1 MPTFHDINSNQFT
14 DLTSPTGEEKIQIS
28 DTNRVALKN
37 IAKLFTQEQIGAA
50 VELAEA
56 EDLGG
61 GSSGTPLFDNL
72 STKNINDICEVL
84 LYLVGVRKGWASG
97 EESGLAWRML
107 VGDVIWHLRLG
118 ESTFPGVGII
128 YRTTDQPNKTYW
140 LVIVD
145 ETLYSLSLNE
155 DIFPNM
161 DGGPVGTRDLLD
173 FDQLEP
179 TVNFAYSFKDE
190 PVKVTSEYTEQSS
203 NRIEAVD
210 VTIAPGSV
218 TELSS
223 ALQTVKYTVKF
234 AQQSSTGIDWK
245 DMSYQPA
252 TLITPGYCTVTFDA
266 QSNTTDIY
274 RVFYDQDSPSEELIQ
289 HRAYT
294 VSGAI
299 GEDRRIYTV
308 RAIKHGTA
316 DTRVNLYI
324 SWKYYADDLYT
335 YPPLE

>member
-1 MPTFHDINSNQFT
+1 MPTFHDINSSQFT

-37 IAKLFTQEQIGAA
+37 IAKLFTQEQIGAT

-56 EDLGG
+56 LDAGG
-61 GSSGTPLFDNL
+61 GGSGTPLFDNL
-72 STKNINDICEVL
+72 STKNISDICELL

-118 ESTFPGVGII
+118 GSTFPGVGII
-128 YRTTDQPNKTYW
+128 YRTEDQSNKTYW

-173 FDQLEP
+173 FDTLEP
-179 TVNFAYSFKDE
+179 TVEFAYSFKDE
-190 PVKVTSEYTEQSS
+190 PVKVTSEYQLF
-203 NRIEAVD
+203 NNGAIETALAT
-210 VTIAPGSV
+210 VTPGSV
-218 TELSS
+218 TDVIGTAHPLKVIVSFISS
-223 ALQTVKYTVKF
+223 SV
-234 AQQSSTGIDWK
+234 SNIDWK

-252 TLITPGYCTVTFDA
+252 TVITPGDAVVTFNKSA
-266 QSNTTDIY
+266 ATEIFNI
-274 RVFYDQDSPSEELIQ
+274 FYDADSPSEELMN
-289 HRAYT
+289 HRT
-294 VSGAI
+294 NTITEMGGACK
-299 GEDRRIYTV
+299 RIYTI
-308 RAIKHGTA
+308 RAVKNGETEQ
-316 DTRVNLYI
+316 VNLFI

>member
-1 MPTFHDINSNQFT
+1 MPTFHDINSSQFT

-50 VELAEA
+50 VELAYSN
-56 EDLGG
+56 DMGG
-61 GSSGTPLFDNL
+61 GGSGTPLFDNL

-107 VGDVIWHLRLG
+107 VGKVIWQLKLG
-118 ESTFPGVGII
+118 EGDFHGVGII
-128 YRTTDQPNKTYW
+128 YRIEDQPNKTYW

-145 ETLYSLSLNE
+145 ETLYQLSLNE

-161 DGGPVGTRDLLD
+161 DGGPVGTYELLD

-179 TVNFAYSFKDE
+179 TVEFAYSFKDE
-190 PVKVTSEYTEQSS
+190 PVKVTSEYTVKDSGS
-203 NRIEAVD
+203 TEAVD
-210 VTIAPGSV
+210 VTVTPGSV
-218 TELSS
+218 TELTSS
-223 ALQTVKYTVKF
+223 LQTVKYTVKF
-234 AQQSSTGIDWK
+234 APQSSTGIDWK

-252 TLITPGYCTVTFDA
+252 TIITPGYCTVIFDE
-266 QSNTTDIY
+266 QGDTTDIF
-274 RVFYDQDSPSEELIQ
+274 RIFYDQDSPSQKLMN
-289 HRAYT
+289 HRSDT
-294 VSGAI
+294 VDVESGT
-299 GEDRRIYTV
+299 DRRVYTI
-308 RAIKHGTA
+308 RAIKDGTTEKA
-316 DTRVNLYI
+316 NLFI
-324 SWKYYADDLYT
+324 SWKYYADGNYT

>member
-56 EDLGG
+56 GDFGG
-61 GSSGTPLFDNL
+61 GGSGTPLFDNL

-84 LYLVGVRKGWASG
+84 LYLVGVRKGWTSG

-107 VGDVIWHLRLG
+107 VGKVIWQLKLG
-118 ESTFPGVGII
+118 EGLFPGVGII
-128 YRTTDQPNKTYW
+128 YRVTDQPNKTYW

-179 TVNFAYSFKDE
+179 TVDFAYSFKDE
-190 PVKVTSEYTEQSS
+190 PVKVTSEYTLKPVSDMGIS
-203 NRIEAVD
+203 NIII
-210 VTIAPGSV
+210 TPGSV
-218 TELSS
+218 TEAMSMGNSVQIL
-223 ALQTVKYTVKF
+223 VKF

-252 TLITPGYCTVTFDA
+252 TLITRGDAVVTFDEE
-266 QSNTTDIY
+266 SNTTDIS
-274 RVFYDQDSPSEELIQ
+274 RIFYDADSPSEELMS
-289 HRAYT
+289 HRADT
-294 VSGAI
+294 VNSSSGA
-299 GEDRRIYTV
+299 DRRIYTI
-308 RAIKHGTA
+308 RAVKDGTTEKA
-316 DTRVNLYI
+316 NLFI
-324 SWKYYADDLYT
+324 SWKYYADGFYT